1 MSNLKYKRVLL
12 KISGESL
19 CQQGGFGID
28 EEQTRTIAEMI
39 TGICKLGCEV
49 AIVNGGGNFLRGA
62 VFSKGSVIPRSTA
75 DFMGMLA
82 TIMNAA
88 ALKETLEH
96 FGQHANVLS
105 AILVPAIA
113 ERFTRSRAIELL
125 EDGKAIVLAGG
136 TGNPFFS
143 TDTCAAL
150 RASEID
156 AELIIKA
163 TKVDGVYTDD
173 PVKNPDAKLIDK
185 IDFQEVI
192 TKDLKIMDHAAIS
205 LCRENNIPIRVINI
219 FKEGNIEKVLKGE
232 NVGTIIS

>member
-1 MSNLKYKRVLL
+1 MAQLKYKRILL

-19 CQQGGFGID
+19 CKQGGYGID
-28 EEQTRTIAEMI
+28 EEQTKDIATMI
-39 TGICKLGCEV
+39 SGICKLGCQV

-96 FGQHANVLS
+96 FGQPARVLS
-105 AILVPAIA
+105 AIMVPAIA
-113 ERFTRSRAIELL
+113 ERFTRSRCIELL
-125 EDGKAIVLAGG
+125 ENNKAVVLAGG

-173 PVKNPDAKLIDK
+173 PMKNPDAKLIDK
-185 IDFQEVI
+185 IAYQDVI
-192 TKDLKIMDHAAIS
+192 GKDLKIMDHAAVS
-205 LCRENNIPIRVINI
+205 LCRESNIPVRVLNI
-219 FKEGNIEKVLKGE
+219 FKEGNIEKTLYGE
-232 NVGTIIS
+232 SVGTIIC